1 MKSLHLGLLAL
12 FAIAVMVALAVLL
25 QQPAP
30 AAMRVGYLPISA
42 DLDFFVA
49 IDQGFFN
56 QSGLQVKPVRFGKS
70 NDLVSAVAT
79 GNVDA
84 CAPAGIEVVLNAHA
98 RTPGSFKIVQTALST
113 LNTSTTRLV
122 VLNNSP
128 ITKLEQIE
136 GKRVGIMA
144 GTNHKTLFRLAL
156 RNRINASAV
165 TFVELAT
172 ELQLN
177 ALQAGSIDALV
188 SLEPI
193 GTLAERKLGAR
204 LVESNFIAKG
214 LFTPMP
220 NAAAL
225 VSTRFAEKKPAAAR
239 AYAEALANAA
249 EFAREN
255 PVEAKRSL
263 VKWLGLD
270 EETAVAVGEY
280 PYAQYYALDGAN
292 LQRMADL
299 LFENR
304 ILEKRVDAKELY
316 YRP

>member
-1 MKSLHLGLLAL
+1 MRSLHRGLLVL
-12 FAIAVMVALAVLL
+12 FAIAVAVALVVQL

-30 AAMRVGYLPISA
+30 AAIRVGYLPISA

-49 IDQGFFN
+49 VDQGFFN
-56 QSGLQVKPVRFGKS
+56 QSGLQIEPVRFGKS
-70 NDLVSAVAT
+70 NDLVSAVGA
-79 GNVDA
+79 GNIDA
-84 CAPAGIEVVLNAHA
+84 SAPAGIEVVFNAHA
-98 RTPGSFKIVQTALST
+98 RSPGNFKIVQAALST
-113 LNTSTTRLV
+113 RNTSTTRLV

-128 ITKLEQIE
+128 ITLLEQVE
-136 GKRVGIMA
+136 GKRVGIMT

-156 RNRINASAV
+156 QKRINVSTI

-204 LVESNFIAKG
+204 LVESNFIATG

-225 VSTRFAEKKPAAAR
+225 VSTRLERENPAAAR
-239 AYAEALANAA
+239 AYAKALANAA
-249 EFAREN
+249 EFSREN
-255 PVEAKRSL
+255 PVEAKRSFA
-263 VKWLGLD
+263 KWIKLD
-270 EETAVAVGEY
+270 EGTAVATGEY
-280 PYAQYYALDGAN
+280 PYAPYYALDDAN

-304 ILEKRVDAKELY
+304 ILEKQVDARELY
-316 YRP
+316 Y